1 MCTLRSS
8 GSAAATS
15 ASPTAPAAGA
25 VSSPAPSSSGNSSV
39 NDIVATTWYAGYSS
53 DFLAPA
59 DIPWGKYTQVTYAFG
74 EPQNDGS
81 ISFEASNEP
90 LISEF
95 VQQAHSHN
103 VKALATIGGWTG
115 SSYFSSAFG
124 SADNRT
130 AFVKQCQSVIQ
141 KYQLDGLDFDWEY
154 PSDVGAGCNVN
165 TPQDTANFLSF
176 LQELR
181 QAEPN
186 VTLSAATSISPFKG
200 STGSPSSDVSGF
212 AKVLDYIAI
221 MNYDVYGSWSTAVGP
236 NAPLDDSCAPSGQQ
250 QGSAT
255 SAVKA
260 WTAAGFPANQLVLGV
275 AGYGHS
281 FDVSSSAA
289 FASQNANSSSFLP
302 TGTKALA
309 AYPAFDKSHQPAGDN
324 RDEDAPAGVDQC
336 GNASPGGFSGI
347 FNFNG
352 LIERGILDQNGTAA
366 SGMGFRFDSCS
377 QTPYVYVPDN
387 STMISYDDPTSFAA
401 KGKFIA
407 EQGLR
412 GFALWEASTDSNNLL
427 VDSISNAIGIQEVS
441 C

>member
-1 MCTLRSS
+1 M
-8 GSAAATS
+8 
-15 ASPTAPAAGA
+15 
-25 VSSPAPSSSGNSSV
+25 
-39 NDIVATTWYAGYSS
+39 
-53 DFLAPA
+53 
-59 DIPWGKYTQVTYAFG
+59 
-74 EPQNDGS
+74 
-81 ISFEASNEP
+81 
-90 LISEF
+90 
-95 VQQAHSHN
+95 
-103 VKALATIGGWTG
+103 
-115 SSYFSSAFG
+115 
-124 SADNRT
+124 
-130 AFVKQCQSVIQ
+130 
-141 KYQLDGLDFDWEY
+141 
-154 PSDVGAGCNVN
+154 
-165 TPQDTANFLSF
+165 
-176 LQELR
+176 QELR

-186 VTLSAATSISPFKG
+186 LILSAATSISPFKDA
-200 STGSPSSDVSGF
+200 TGSPSSDVSGF

-281 FDVSSSAA
+281 FDVSSSDA
-289 FASQNANSSSFLP
+289 FASGSTNTSTFLP

-309 AYPAFDKSHQPAGDN
+309 AYPAFNKANQPAGDN

-352 LIERGILDQNGTAA
+352 MIERGILDQNGTAT

-387 STMISYDDPTSFAA
+387 STMISYDDPTSFGKLLLQSFLCFDLTRDSSTAA

-427 VDSISNAIGIQEVS
+427 VDAISNAIGIQEVS